1 MYNDIV
7 GIIPKGIITAD
18 IDKAYIMGQSYDDNA
33 TYVGWSPYFNYDSL
47 EALEASKTLPI
58 PKNIVITKGDYDVT
72 ALVNAI
78 DFNNLDASNI
88 RKLANLLR
96 VVEQHPA
103 INYQGSEEE
112 LQNIIKILNR
122 HEKYKILVSQQE
134 AAYKNAASANIY
146 QVSHDIRNRDQA
158 YTAIALEMMHEA
170 ADKSPKGNQA
180 ATLNMLNPLTKYI
193 MQYQNLVGKNVI
205 SIAANGEKVWF
216 NMFYYW
222 NKVLKSGQN
231 IDRLKFQQTF
241 NRIKGRSKGTIYDE
255 TINILPDLN
264 LYDNQIR
271 NQILA
276 QFGTDTQEYKY
287 VDQLISQLLSAAT
300 DNAKEL
306 ILAKINAGTNFAKMY
321 VYSMMV
327 GLNLNDTVAFMT
339 CPVSE
344 LIDKLASPSIFEN
357 YEGSPNQAINM
368 VQGIVGIKN
377 RLHGTIEIPTLNEYN
392 EEIKEQKNKSQY
404 VADKLKNK
412 YPKLTTD
419 VKGLSQIMR
428 NIINAAIEDSS
439 IDLREAVTYKDM
451 EIVNY
456 IQECQDLI
464 NSLRQVRQ
472 QYGSREEMNADIEE
486 FKKLYNLS
494 SEISTVSSAWLGLNQ
509 GIPTSEVDILQRLN
523 KMSRIVSDRESL
535 LDVKDSAMFNNKF
548 PTLDAVVEKIL
559 ANNPTLTN
567 VKERLQ
573 TAHDNGLINNFDIVK
588 YLKDNN
594 YREQIIDYYGLLM
607 GTVNVFDMT
616 EKIPNYHTILELLNS
631 IITSNEALASKSRLI
646 STITKNMDNIT
657 DEQMKGIVR
666 YVDNLTA
673 FNFLQDKTSIQVDN
687 VDGFDAY
694 FNKTKV
700 SKIDLYSLN
709 GISTFKHWVEHEF
722 LDYLKTTDNKLVKH
736 LTLVPN
742 NDGVILAT
750 DIDLMN
756 PSITEESKIAY
767 EEILRGIS
775 QFEMTPYKNSGYSI
789 ADILMLYNIAVNK
802 NQYGAERLT
811 TIFKACK
818 NPNNIIN
825 QYFDYISKL
834 DYSGDEL
841 EFNNDDYLINAAPV
855 VTEFAEKYHNE
866 KFIKVKDVIQGLK
879 LKIYNYQNN
888 SYSDYPIIPDTIIYE
903 QKQDTLAR
911 IQNFQ
916 ENCPFELLNMY
927 KTVRISQLID
937 YDGTLEEALKHL
949 DEVKNLLNQYSS
961 SNKAIIL
968 VDC

>member
-1 MYNDIV
+1 
-7 GIIPKGIITAD
+7 
-18 IDKAYIMGQSYDDNA
+18 MGQSYDDNA
-33 TYVGWSPYFNYDSL
+33 IYVGWSPYFNYDSL
-47 EALEASKTLPI
+47 ETLEASKTLPI
-58 PKNIVITKGDYDVT
+58 PKGIVVTKGDYDVT
-72 ALVNAI
+72 SLVNAI

-88 RKLANLLR
+88 RKLSKLLR

-112 LQNIIKILNR
+112 LQNIIHILNR
-122 HEKYKILVSQQE
+122 HEKYKILINQQE

-158 YTAIALEMMHEA
+158 YTAIALDIMHKA

-180 ATLNMLNPLTKYI
+180 ATLNMLNPYTKYI

-264 LYDNQIR
+264 LYDNQIK
-271 NQILA
+271 NQVLA

-321 VYSMMV
+321 VYAMMV
-327 GLNLNDTVAFMT
+327 GLNLDDTVAFMT

-357 YEGSPNQAINM
+357 YGGSPDQAINM

-377 RLHGTIEIPTLNEYN
+377 RLHGTIQVATIDEYGEN
-392 EEIKEQKNKSQY
+392 DIKAETKSTFI
-404 VADKLKNK
+404 ANRLKAK
-412 YPKLTTD
+412 YPKLTKD
-419 VKGLSQIMR
+419 VKGLSQIMKT
-428 NIINAAIEDSS
+428 IINAAIEDSS

-464 NSLRQVRQ
+464 NSLRQVRK
-472 QYGSREEMNADIEE
+472 QYGSIKEMNADIEE
-486 FKKLYNLS
+486 FKKLYDLS

-523 KMSRIVSDRESL
+523 KMSRIVSDREGL
-535 LDVKDSAMFNNKF
+535 LGVKDNEMFNSKF
-548 PTLDAVVEKIL
+548 PTLDTVVENL
-559 ANNPTLTN
+559 LTNNPNLIN

-573 TAHDNGLINNFDIVK
+573 AAHDNGLINNFDIVK
-588 YLKDNN
+588 YLKDDN
-594 YREQIIDYYGLLM
+594 YRAQIIDYYGLLM
-607 GTVNVFDMT
+607 GTVNVFDMM

-631 IITSNEALASKSRLI
+631 VITANEALASKSRLI

-657 DEQMKGIVR
+657 DEQMKGIVK

-673 FNFLQDKTSIQVDN
+673 FNFLQNKTSIQVDN

-709 GISTFKHWVEHEF
+709 GIATFKHWVEHEF
-722 LDYLKTTDNKLVKH
+722 LDYLKTIDNTLVKH

-742 NDGVILAT
+742 NDSVVLAT

-767 EEILRGIS
+767 EEILRGIA

-818 NPNNIIN
+818 EPNNIIN
-825 QYFDYISKL
+825 QYFDYVSKL

-841 EFNNDDYLINAAPV
+841 EFNNDDYLINSAPI
-855 VTEFAEKYHNE
+855 VTEFAEKYHHE
-866 KFIKVKDVIQGLK
+866 KFIKVKDTIQGLI
-879 LKIYNYQNN
+879 LKIYDYDNN
-888 SYSDYPIIPDTIIYE
+888 IYKAHPIIPETIIEE
-903 QKQDTLAR
+903 QNSDKLAR

-916 ENCPFELLNMY
+916 ENCPFELPNMY

-949 DEVKNLLNQYSS
+949 NEVKNLLNQYSS
-961 SNKAIIL
+961 SNKAIII